1 MKKLVFVLA
10 SMACLCA
17 LGIRVHR
24 VHRHVPMRHHYMRVK
39 HHHPHLVPVKH
50 HPHHSPAYH
59 HWYHH
64 SFWGPY
70 GSYFWPGFV
79 GGLVVGN
86 AFKPVV
92 TTPVVVQQQPVVIGP
107 VATNSVITTQ
117 QPIIIR

>member
-10 SMACLCA
+10 SMACLYA

-24 VHRHVPMRHHYMRVK
+24 PWRHVRMRHHHTYMNR
-39 HHHPHLVPVKH
+39 HHHVPVRH
-50 HPHHSPAYH
+50 HHSPTYN

-70 GSYFWPGFV
+70 SSYFWPGFV
-79 GGLVVGN
+79 GGLVIGN
-86 AFKPVV
+86 VFKPVA
-92 TTPVVVQQQPVVIGP
+92 TTPVVVQPQPVVIGP
-107 VATNSVITTQ
+107 VATNYVITTQ

>member
-1 MKKLVFVLA
+1 MKKLVFVLV
-10 SMACLCA
+10 SMACLYA

-24 VHRHVPMRHHYMRVK
+24 VHRHVPMRHRYMCVK
-39 HHHPHLVPVKH
+39 HHHQQLVPVKR

-59 HWYHH
+59 RWYHH

-86 AFKPVV
+86 AFKPVA
-92 TTPVVVQQQPVVIGP
+92 TTPVVVQQPVVIGP
-107 VATNSVITTQ
+107 VATNSVIMTQ

>member
-10 SMACLCA
+10 SMACLYA
-17 LGIRVHR
+17 LGIVVH
-24 VHRHVPMRHHYMRVK
+24 HPWRHFRMRHHYMRVNR
-39 HHHPHLVPVKH
+39 HHPQLVPVKR

-79 GGLVVGN
+79 GGLVIGN
-86 AFKPVV
+86 AFKPVA
-92 TTPVVVQQQPVVIGP
+92 TTPVVVQQPVVIGP

>member
-10 SMACLCA
+10 SMACLYA
-17 LGIRVHR
+17 LGIGVYRPW
-24 VHRHVPMRHHYMRVK
+24 RHFRMRHHYMRVNR
-39 HHHPHLVPVKH
+39 HHPQLVPVKR

-86 AFKPVV
+86 AFKPIA
-92 TTPVVVQQQPVVIGP
+92 TTPVVVQQPVVIGL

>member
-10 SMACLCA
+10 SMACLYA
-17 LGIRVHR
+17 LGIGVHR
-24 VHRHVPMRHHYMRVK
+24 PWRHVRMRHHYMPMK
-39 HHHPHLVPVKH
+39 HHHHVPVRH
-50 HPHHSPAYH
+50 HHSHIYN

-79 GGLVVGN
+79 GGLVIGN
-86 AFKPVV
+86 AFKPVA
-92 TTPVVVQQQPVVIGP
+92 TTPIVVQPQPVVIGP
-107 VATNSVITTQ
+107 VATNSIITTQ

>member
-10 SMACLCA
+10 SMACLYA
-17 LGIRVHR
+17 LGIVVHHPR
-24 VHRHVPMRHHYMRVK
+24 RHFRMRHHYMRVNR
-39 HHHPHLVPVKH
+39 HHPQLVPVKC
-50 HPHHSPAYH
+50 HP
-59 HWYHH
+59 HH

-86 AFKPVV
+86 AFKPIA
-92 TTPVVVQQQPVVIGP
+92 TTPVVVQQPVVIGP

>member
-1 MKKLVFVLA
+1 MKKLVFVFVSL
-10 SMACLCA
+10 ACLYSF
-17 LGIRVHR
+17 GIGVYRPW
-24 VHRHVPMRHHYMRVK
+24 RHVRMRHRYMCVK
-39 HHHPHLVPVKH
+39 RPRPAPPLVPVKYH
-50 HPHHSPAYH
+50 HYPAYN
-59 HWYHH
+59 HWYHY

-86 AFKPVV
+86 AFKPVA
-92 TTPVVVQQQPVVIGP
+92 TTPVVVQQPVVVGP

>member
-10 SMACLCA
+10 SMACMYSF
-17 LGIRVHR
+17 GIGVYRPW
-24 VHRHVPMRHHYMRVK
+24 RHVRMRHRYMRVK
-39 HHHPHLVPVKH
+39 HHHQQLVPVKS
-50 HPHHSPAYH
+50 HPHHSPVFN

-79 GGLVVGN
+79 GGLVIGN
-86 AFKPVV
+86 AFKPVA
-92 TTPVVVQQQPVVIGP
+92 TTPVVVQQPVVIGP

>member
-10 SMACLCA
+10 SMACLYA
-17 LGIRVHR
+17 LGIGVHR
-24 VHRHVPMRHHYMRVK
+24 VHRHVPMRHHYMYVNR
-39 HHHPHLVPVKH
+39 HHPHLVPVKR
-50 HPHHSPAYH
+50 HPHHSPACH
-59 HWYHH
+59 HWYYY

-86 AFKPVV
+86 AFKPVA
-92 TTPVVVQQQPVVIGP
+92 TTPVVVQQPVVIGP
-107 VATNSVITTQ
+107 VATNYVITTQ